1 MTAKASFQLFPS
13 PAKNKKNPFR
23 TIPSREET
31 RSNSPIVLDVDES
44 IKSGIQTE
52 SVIIK
57 IIEDTNTDTIQ
68 PRLTALSNTSPSET
82 MPNTTQLNPEQR
94 QKTPI
99 SPGKPINSMFP
110 QYNPNLPLN
119 KQSYFPQNRDSGNTS
134 QDGASST
141 GGVAHEPQLPL
152 TEVDAVLGPKTVP
165 ASVFNFPSGALS
177 PRVQFSTAEDL
188 VTLWE
193 SANGQELQE
202 TLGTFNLR
210 AERIDTTTF
219 TFGNPQLPFYTLHA
233 SVDGF
238 SLLRNHPLKRNRG
251 VQVMALDFENPSRRQ
266 PPNDGLVT
274 VIFSKLAAMLA
285 VEQAAELTR
294 HHSLAPSEAMEV
306 ETNAVNR
313 AASQESCR
321 LIWNERQHRYELQHP
336 SILKQH
342 SLALVGDDGNPLPRV
357 QTAKPGILHIT
368 VSLTAERESEHYQP
382 PVIMVTSPRSPNSI
396 QAGDMEATPRT
407 STLPQADMDEPLA
420 SFDLNTMTLSI
431 CAGLTTSIIPSLYAI
446 DSLIAAVLAVAV
458 TDEGT
463 YPVLANTEL
472 YVPGL
477 DSPRTPRQMPQ
488 IRRKSRLFRNS
499 IASTAAKTNTTF
511 SGKYFATF
519 AEREEAEEEAK
530 LMAQIHAAESKERNK
545 KKKKNTAT
553 PEKKK
558 GGMFSFL
565 GGKKNQDKPEGKTK
579 QIIVEEFDLEKYGH
593 FGQASSREGE
603 DLPGPAKMLVSLLVF
618 GLQIV
623 VTLLSAGVKCAVWIV
638 VNVTRCVTSEKF

>member
-1 MTAKASFQLFPS
+1 M
-13 PAKNKKNPFR
+13 
-23 TIPSREET
+23 
-31 RSNSPIVLDVDES
+31 
-44 IKSGIQTE
+44 
-52 SVIIK
+52 
-57 IIEDTNTDTIQ
+57 
-68 PRLTALSNTSPSET
+68 
-82 MPNTTQLNPEQR
+82 
-94 QKTPI
+94 
-99 SPGKPINSMFP
+99 
-110 QYNPNLPLN
+110 
-119 KQSYFPQNRDSGNTS
+119 
-134 QDGASST
+134 
-141 GGVAHEPQLPL
+141 
-152 TEVDAVLGPKTVP
+152 
-165 ASVFNFPSGALS
+165 
-177 PRVQFSTAEDL
+177 
-188 VTLWE
+188 
-193 SANGQELQE
+193 
-202 TLGTFNLR
+202 
-210 AERIDTTTF
+210 
-219 TFGNPQLPFYTLHA
+219 
-233 SVDGF
+233 DGF
-238 SLLRNHPLKRNRG
+238 SLLRNHPLKQNRS
-251 VQVMALDFENPSRRQ
+251 VQVMALDFENPARRQ
-266 PPNDGLVT
+266 PPHDGLVT

-342 SLALVGDDGNPLPRV
+342 SPALLGDDGNPLPRV

-382 PVIMVTSPRSPNSI
+382 PVIMVTSPRLPNSI

-407 STLPQADMDEPLA
+407 STLPQADIDEPLA

-446 DSLIAAVLAVAV
+446 DSLIAAILAVAV

-477 DSPRTPRQMPQ
+477 GSPQTPRQIPQ
-488 IRRKSRLFRNS
+488 KRRKSRLFRNS
-499 IASTAAKTNTTF
+499 MASTAAKTNTTY

-519 AEREEAEEEAK
+519 AEREEAEEEEAK
-530 LMAQIHAAESKERNK
+530 LMAQLRTAESKERSK
-545 KKKKNTAT
+545 KKRTST
-553 PEKKK
+553 SEKKK
-558 GGMFSFL
+558 GRMFSFF
-565 GGKKNQDKPEGKTK
+565 GGKKKQAKADGKTK

-593 FGQASSREGE
+593 FGQGSSREGE

-623 VTLLSAGVKCAVWIV
+623 VTLLSAGVKCAVWVV

>member
-1 MTAKASFQLFPS
+1 MAAKASFQLFPS
-13 PAKNKKNPFR
+13 PVKSKKNPFR
-23 TIPSREET
+23 TIPAKEEP
-31 RSNSPIVLDVDES
+31 RSKSPIVADNDDS
-44 IKSGIQTE
+44 IKAGIQTE

-68 PRLTALSNTSPSET
+68 PWPVPSPDASHSEIL
-82 MPNTTQLNPEQR
+82 PDTTQLGPQQR
-94 QKTPI
+94 QKSPV
-99 SPGKPINSMFP
+99 SPGKPINSIFP
-110 QYNPNLPLN
+110 QYNPQLPLN
-119 KQSYFPQNRDSGNTS
+119 KQAYFPQNRGTKNTS
-134 QDGASST
+134 HQSSSST
-141 GGVAHEPQLPL
+141 AGTVCEQDVPP

-177 PRVQFSTAEDL
+177 PRIQYSSAEEL

-202 TLGTFNLR
+202 SLGTFNLR
-210 AERIDTTTF
+210 AERVDTTAF
-219 TFGNPQLPFYTLHA
+219 TFGDPQLPFYTLNA
-233 SVDGF
+233 SMDGF

-251 VQVMALDFENPSRRQ
+251 VQVMVLNFENPARRQ
-266 PPNDGLVT
+266 PPHNGLVT

-285 VEQAAELTR
+285 IEQAAELTR

-313 AASQESCR
+313 AAAQESCR
-321 LIWNERQHRYELQHP
+321 LIWNALQHRYELQHP
-336 SILKQH
+336 SLLKQH
-342 SLALVGDDGNPLPRV
+342 SSALVGEDGNPLPRV

-368 VSLTAERESEHYQP
+368 VSPTAERDSEHYQP

-407 STLPQADMDEPLA
+407 STLPQADIDEPLA
-420 SFDLNTMTLSI
+420 SLDLSTMTLSI

-446 DSLIAAVLAVAV
+446 DSLIAAMLAVAV
-458 TDEGT
+458 TDEST
-463 YPVLANTEL
+463 WPVLANTEL

-477 DSPRTPRQMPQ
+477 ESPRTPRQIPQ
-488 IRRKSRLFRNS
+488 QRRKSRFFRNS
-499 IASTAAKTNTTF
+499 VASTAQKMNKSTY
-511 SGKYFATF
+511 SGKYFTTF

-530 LMAQIHAAESKERNK
+530 LMAQIHAAEAKERSRK
-545 KKKKNTAT
+545 RKPSTI
-553 PEKKK
+553 EKKK

-565 GGKKNQDKPEGKTK
+565 GSGKKKTDGKTK

-593 FGQASSREGE
+593 FGQGSSREGQE
-603 DLPGPAKMLVSLLVF
+603 LPGPAKMLVNLLVL
-618 GLQIV
+618 GLQVV
-623 VTLLSAGVKCAVWIV
+623 VTILSAGVKCAVWMV

>member
-1 MTAKASFQLFPS
+1 M
-13 PAKNKKNPFR
+13 
-23 TIPSREET
+23 
-31 RSNSPIVLDVDES
+31 
-44 IKSGIQTE
+44 
-52 SVIIK
+52 
-57 IIEDTNTDTIQ
+57 
-68 PRLTALSNTSPSET
+68 
-82 MPNTTQLNPEQR
+82 
-94 QKTPI
+94 
-99 SPGKPINSMFP
+99 
-110 QYNPNLPLN
+110 
-119 KQSYFPQNRDSGNTS
+119 
-134 QDGASST
+134 
-141 GGVAHEPQLPL
+141 
-152 TEVDAVLGPKTVP
+152 
-165 ASVFNFPSGALS
+165 
-177 PRVQFSTAEDL
+177 
-188 VTLWE
+188 
-193 SANGQELQE
+193 
-202 TLGTFNLR
+202 
-210 AERIDTTTF
+210 
-219 TFGNPQLPFYTLHA
+219 
-233 SVDGF
+233 DGF

-251 VQVMALDFENPSRRQ
+251 VQVMALDFENPARRQ

-274 VIFSKLAAMLA
+274 IIFSKLAAMLA
-285 VEQAAELTR
+285 VEQAAELAR

-321 LIWNERQHRYELQHP
+321 LIWNERQRRYELQHP

-342 SLALVGDDGNPLPRV
+342 SSALIGDDGNPLPRV

-407 STLPQADMDEPLA
+407 STLPQADNDEPLA

-431 CAGLTTSIIPSLYAI
+431 CAGLTTNIIPSLYAI

-458 TDEGT
+458 TDEST
-463 YPVLANTEL
+463 YPVLANTDL

-477 DSPRTPRQMPQ
+477 ESPRTPGQLPQ
-488 IRRKSRLFRNS
+488 KHRKSRLFRNS
-499 IASTAAKTNTTF
+499 IASTATKKTTY

-530 LMAQIHAAESKERNK
+530 LMAQLRAAESKERSK
-545 KKKKNTAT
+545 KKKPST
-553 PEKKK
+553 PENKK

-565 GGKKNQDKPEGKTK
+565 GGKKNRSKPDGKTK

-593 FGQASSREGE
+593 FGQGSSREGE
-603 DLPGPAKMLVSLLVF
+603 DLPGAAKMLVSLLVF

-623 VTLLSAGVKCAVWIV
+623 VTLLSAAVKCAVWVV